1 MPIEYLLSHTRP
13 LEYLCRRV
21 IPTTAWIVLT
31 FLLMA
36 IGGLEFGSM
45 RWVPPSSL
53 RSPPIWFMV
62 PLPVPA
68 TLDFAQHGSRIWL
81 VHTMARQDFWW
92 LWGSSEQVCGFLI
105 ATLIFIFWR
114 SMLQVWRE
122 FKVTLILSMN
132 RSLLKLESHP
142 LPSLQ
147 PEKFELRNFL
157 RATQQWAIF
166 EWAFPWNPT
175 KPVCAQ
181 NSPKVLHDI
190 SFQIDSGQRIG
201 VSKYLL
207 HEINSFVRI

>member
-1 MPIEYLLSHTRP
+1 
-13 LEYLCRRV
+13 
-21 IPTTAWIVLT
+21 
-31 FLLMA
+31 
-36 IGGLEFGSM
+36 
-45 RWVPPSSL
+45 
-53 RSPPIWFMV
+53 
-62 PLPVPA
+62 
-68 TLDFAQHGSRIWL
+68 
-81 VHTMARQDFWW
+81 
-92 LWGSSEQVCGFLI
+92 
-105 ATLIFIFWR
+105 
-114 SMLQVWRE
+114 MLQVWRE

-166 EWAFPWNPT
+166 EWAFPWDPT

-181 NSPKVLHDI
+181 SSPKVLHDI